1 MKDNFEPFNVPC
13 ENDGSV
19 TIKIQHYQAEFWQ
32 QNLEWEY
39 GQPVIKKNDKG
50 TECDRYWRIV
60 YEF

>member
-1 MKDNFEPFNVPC
+1 MFHAKMMVA
-13 ENDGSV
+13 S
-19 TIKIQHYQAEFWQ
+19 YQAEFWQ